1 MQNTMNTPWYKQFW
15 PWFLIFLPATA
26 VVASI
31 TTVILAVKY
40 QDSMVV
46 DDYYK
51 EAMQINRNL
60 SKIEFAK
67 KSGLSA
73 KILTENK
80 RLHLELN
87 ALDSKLKL
95 SPVVTLYFHHATQKI
110 KDFSLVL
117 LQTDQKNYNNQ
128 LAAVYESKKN
138 NEVVSLLEKGIWYV
152 KLLPVDRVWQLNGK
166 IKNKIINI
174 QLSAE

>member
-1 MQNTMNTPWYKQFW
+1 MQNTMNTRWYKQFW

-31 TTVILAVKY
+31 ATVILAVKN

-73 KILTENK
+73 KILTENQ
-80 RLHLELN
+80 RLQLELN

-95 SPVVTLYFHHATQKI
+95 SPVVTLYFHHATQKS